1 MSTTE
6 ETIEEAFSKFGEVE
20 RVKKIKDYCFIHFRT
35 REQAREALEDM
46 NGNKYFTFE
55 RYRSLYGQVVNGSM
69 SCKVIHECIPCKLDD
84 LYPQVLGDSA

>member
-35 REQAREALEDM
+35 REQAREAMEQM
-46 NGNKYFTFE
+46 NGNKYFTSVSFTHE
-55 RYRSLYGQVVNGSM
+55 KFVVTGNKAG
-69 SCKVIHECIPCKLDD
+69 
-84 LYPQVLGDSA
+84 